1 LNLPRDLISTEI
13 LRSDF
18 LPEPRDVGRL
28 RAVCKGLRDA
38 VDATGREIEQL
49 SDEEAAEL
57 GNLSLLK
64 DRHSRG
70 LLDDEY
76 LLCAAAAR
84 NGDLEMLK
92 ALRADDCPW
101 DARTCTYAAAGG
113 HLAVLK
119 WETLFY
125 RHDDPFGKWT
135 CAYAAQRGHLETL
148 KWARENGCPWDER
161 TCAYATQG
169 GHLEVLKW
177 ARENSCPWNESTRHC
192 AASKGYVEEA

>member
-1 LNLPRDLISTEI
+1 MASVPSDTSTDTGVTSAGGFLSLPLHLISTNI
-13 LRSDF
+13 LTSDF
-18 LPEPRDVGRL
+18 LPDPADLGRI

-38 VDATGREIEQL
+38 VKETGREIKNL
-49 SDEEAAEL
+49 SNVEAAEL
-57 GNLSLLK
+57 GDVSLLK

-101 DARTCTYAAAGG
+101 DARTC
-113 HLAVLK
+113 
-119 WETLFY
+119 
-125 RHDDPFGKWT
+125 
-135 CAYAAQRGHLETL
+135 AYAAE
-148 KWARENGCPWDER
+148 
-161 TCAYATQG
+161 G

-177 ARENSCPWNESTRHC
+177 ARTNGCP
-192 AASKGYVEEA
+192 